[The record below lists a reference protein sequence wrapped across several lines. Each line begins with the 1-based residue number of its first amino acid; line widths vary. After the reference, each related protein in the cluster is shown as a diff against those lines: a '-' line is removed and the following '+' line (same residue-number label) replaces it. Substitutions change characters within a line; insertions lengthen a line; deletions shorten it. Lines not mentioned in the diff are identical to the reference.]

1 MERQIWIFANRRT
14 SDGTTI
20 ATAGR
25 GSSSSTVRNRN
36 LFCSEQLRDAELNAE
51 NGREDG
57 GPAFHSKQSHNGGQA
72 EVASIKAVKQHWEK
86 RQTVHKFE
94 AQGDTGASPCAR
106 THQAADDE
114 SCRRL
119 DFLWQRAP
127 PHGTHS
133 FIFLFILSIDGIE
146 PLAKRFDP
154 GPQPRRLVDEFSQ
167 TTLLSSLLTPDFF

>member
-1 MERQIWIFANRRT
+1 MERRVRACKPRAMVG
-14 SDGTTI
+14 GTCI
-20 ATAGR
+20 AKPAR
-25 GSSSSTVRNRN
+25 GSSRSTVRNIN

-167 TTLLSSLLTPDFF
+167 TTLLSSLLTPDIF